1 MSSKAGDFTEV
12 SFTGLDWSGEGR
24 RDDMIF
30 GFNTDIKHEDTV
42 YHVQSE
48 ARESEQLLQTQV
60 FVRGRCIGKRA
71 VSYSAAAA
79 GGDGSDQHKEKMLR
93 EQHRQVLEAIRE
105 GKLDALLDKRE
116 TPETLAAIKELEME
130 WINSNSVHAGGTL
143 MMHLR
148 VTEGGVAVEGAR
160 LTFRFA
166 RPDASPYYAQVLSDA
181 SGNAEM
187 TFQVDEKALAESSVL
202 VQANYSGRTATR
214 KFRLR
219 AAE

>member
-1 MSSKAGDFTEV
+1 
-12 SFTGLDWSGEGR
+12 
-24 RDDMIF
+24 MIF

-71 VSYSAAAA
+71 VTYASIAD

-105 GKLDALLDKRE
+105 GKLDSLLDKRD
-116 TPETLAAIKELEME
+116 TPETLSTIKELEME
-130 WINSNSVHAGGTL
+130 WINFNSVHSGGTL

-187 TFQVDEKALAESSVL
+187 TFQVDEKALSESSVL